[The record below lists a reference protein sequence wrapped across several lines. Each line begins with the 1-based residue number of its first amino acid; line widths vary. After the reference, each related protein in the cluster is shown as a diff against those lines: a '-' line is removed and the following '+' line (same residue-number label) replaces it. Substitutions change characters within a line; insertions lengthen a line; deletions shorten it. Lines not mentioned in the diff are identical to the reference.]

1 MSGRDDSQDL
11 PEGDDDGLA
20 AEFALGGLPAEDR
33 ARLAHRVEVDAAFAR
48 LVADWE
54 ERLVPMADGFTPEA
68 LPPAVKRALDL
79 RLFGQVPPA
88 ARAGVWSNVAIWRA
102 IAGVATA
109 AFLLVLALP
118 FRSPELSADRLAA
131 TLAAD
136 GSDVTYLAVYEPAT
150 GSVRL
155 AHMTGDPV
163 AGRAFQLWV
172 ARGAEAPV
180 SLGVI
185 PAGASTRLEVDGAT
199 RTLMTSAAH
208 LAISLEPPGGSP
220 TGQPTGPVLAVGD
233 LLDI

>member
-1 MSGRDDSQDL
+1 MSGPDDSQDF
-11 PEGDDDGLA
+11 PGGDDDSLA
-20 AEFALGGLPAEDR
+20 AEFALGGLPEEDR

-54 ERLVPMADGFTPEA
+54 ERLVPMADGFVPGD

-79 RLFGQVPPA
+79 RLFGQVPSE
-88 ARAGVWSNVAIWRA
+88 RAGVWSGVAIWRA

-118 FRSPELSADRLAA
+118 FLSPDLSADRLAA

-180 SLGVI
+180 SLGII
-185 PAGASTRLEVDGAT
+185 PAGASTRLEVSGAN